1 MLGGKGDTQSLPPSL
16 STFISSLQW
25 VREPYRR
32 GTGRK
37 EGAVQ
42 DSRHVSCL
50 DLSWVLRLCEVGRIV
65 AAHECFVLFFFFEKK
80 ILKASA
86 YVLYL
91 QGSPPTDFY
100 LKT

>member
-1 MLGGKGDTQSLPPSL
+1 MLGGKEDTQSLPPGL

-42 DSRHVSCL
+42 DSGHVSCL
-50 DLSWVLRLCEVGRIV
+50 DLSWVLRLCEIGKIV
-65 AAHECFVLFFFFEKK
+65 AAHEWFFFFEKK

-86 YVLYL
+86 YALYQ